1 MLHIFKNITIKDSD
15 RVGCSVHAANL
26 TKKIVNFYL
35 VFRANTIAKSY
46 NAINNK
52 KGKKVG
58 VLGKNLNYKVF
69 IRL

>member
-1 MLHIFKNITIKDSD
+1 M
-15 RVGCSVHAANL
+15 HAAYL

-69 IRL
+69 IRLYNILFK